1 MVWVDDVESLRFFH
15 YEATPNTTSA
25 IDDKHKK
32 LYDIKPRKVNRN
44 YHEICDM
51 DGLWMDFVCISIV
64 VDAMAF
70 IFDLLQIFFHIR
82 LDKKWLRLHQKSPP
96 CQGQCHGRGD
106 CEVHEGSAGT
116 QLDAFRGNPNVAN
129 FGKISI

>member
-1 MVWVDDVESLRFFH
+1 VVWVDDVESLRFFH

-32 LYDIKPRKVNRN
+32 LYDIKPRKVNQN

-82 LDKKWLRLHQKSPP
+82 LDKKMAQAPSKVTAVPRTVSWPR
-96 CQGQCHGRGD
+96 
-106 CEVHEGSAGT
+106 
-116 QLDAFRGNPNVAN
+116 
-129 FGKISI
+129 